1 MTLPVNDAVPGAV
14 RHLRQS
20 LRVPGLARAV
30 AAYFRPEEHFAG
42 LSFTCLGSNPRDA
55 VTASDLLAVSLLDI
69 AWRPEAV
76 RQLLDTSAAMVSAL
90 LSAIRSDTGLWEASD
105 EDLAAV
111 DPLWDA
117 LLQMPGVGTA
127 AASKLLARKRP
138 RLCPVSDKVVIGAV
152 GVPGWTWEA
161 LRAFLQDPAAR
172 AEIEALRPPSAA
184 VVSVLRILD
193 VAIWIRHSHSRAASR
208 IRRDSGIPEPGTA
221 ARNTRRGRA
230 CWRGCRQSRLS
241 VSAFASAAER
251 ILRARRL
258 GIFVHTEERRAPS
271 NPCWHDAREKPGLL
285 TCRVPSR
292 SSRSSITFTSSPGTR
307 LRSRRSARWAGSGL
321 SSS

>member
-14 RHLRQS
+14 RQLRQS
-20 LRVPGLARAV
+20 LRAGGLAGAV
-30 AAYFRPEEHFAG
+30 AAYFRPEEDFAG

-76 RQLLDTSAAMVSAL
+76 RQLLDTSAAMVSGL
-90 LSAIRSDTGLWEASD
+90 LCAIRSDIDLWEASD

-117 LLQMPGVGTA
+117 LLRMPGVGTA
-127 AASKLLARKRP
+127 TASKLLARKRP

-208 IRRDSGIPEPGTA
+208 IRRDSGIPEPGHNRPVTPGA
-221 ARNTRRGRA
+221 AAHAGGFLTIKAESLHRRSGHESTPWNRMPFYM
-230 CWRGCRQSRLS
+230 SRLS
-241 VSAFASAAER
+241 PVGV
-251 ILRARRL
+251 RRFWR
-258 GIFVHTEERRAPS
+258 G
-271 NPCWHDAREKPGLL
+271 DD
-285 TCRVPSR
+285 
-292 SSRSSITFTSSPGTR
+292 
-307 LRSRRSARWAGSGL
+307 
-321 SSS
+321 

>member
-14 RHLRQS
+14 RQLRQS
-20 LRVPGLARAV
+20 FRVGGLAGAV
-30 AAYFRPEEHFAG
+30 AAYFRPEEDFAG

-76 RQLLDTSAAMVSAL
+76 RQLLYT
-90 LSAIRSDTGLWEASD
+90 IRSDIDLWEASD

-127 AASKLLARKRP
+127 TASKLLARKRP

-161 LRAFLQDPAAR
+161 LRVFL
-172 AEIEALRPPSAA
+172 
-184 VVSVLRILD
+184 
-193 VAIWIRHSHSRAASR
+193 
-208 IRRDSGIPEPGTA
+208 
-221 ARNTRRGRA
+221 
-230 CWRGCRQSRLS
+230 
-241 VSAFASAAER
+241 
-251 ILRARRL
+251 
-258 GIFVHTEERRAPS
+258 
-271 NPCWHDAREKPGLL
+271 
-285 TCRVPSR
+285 
-292 SSRSSITFTSSPGTR
+292 
-307 LRSRRSARWAGSGL
+307 
-321 SSS
+321 